1 MKARAAMMDDSLK
14 VERVATLLRTSHW
27 DADLSL
33 LVSLL
38 GEPSILDGT
47 NWAQFDTASG
57 RVCLGPSG
65 ELSEGWAVMLKVSD
79 LALARQWVLE
89 HGYEVGAQ
97 TQGAHEEQ
105 LEARTPGGALLIFYR
120 PL

>member
-1 MKARAAMMDDSLK
+1 MKVQAAMMDDSIK

-38 GEPSILDGT
+38 GEPSIVDGT

-65 ELSEGWAVMLKVSD
+65 EQAEGWAVMLKVSD
-79 LALARQWVLE
+79 LDLARQWVLDQ
-89 HGYEVGAQ
+89 GYQVGAR
-97 TQGAHEEQ
+97 TRGAHEEQ
-105 LEARTPGGALLIFYR
+105 LEAKTPGGALLIFYR
-120 PL
+120 PF